1 VNGSVPPFT
10 FATVPSTPPC
20 LPWFVFGDAVLV
32 VVPWTPP
39 LDCVVPAT
47 PALLVGVLEE
57 LTLVFVEE
65 LTLVFDDELTL
76 VFDDELTLVF
86 DDEFP
91 WTDADGPAVT
101 VVAHACAP
109 PLNAWTSG
117 ACVEPGQATLCGWLL
132 PGPKIVA
139 PACTPFD
146 AATCAAVLPLPYCFD
161 ESAFAEA
168 CTVAA
173 AVAVPLPDAVHVVE
187 LSYVHLVALFVLFA
201 GFIPGVVAD
210 AFVPALAE
218 PDTWA
223 WFCVCADAAADCFS
237 CPGAVA
243 ELPWSEPDSAADPET
258 DAFTSTLAEPETC
271 AWPCAWTVADVVAA
285 AFSWPGAFAEFP

>member
-1 VNGSVPPFT
+1 
-10 FATVPSTPPC
+10 
-20 LPWFVFGDAVLV
+20 VLV

-65 LTLVFDDELTL
+65 LRLVLDDALTL
-76 VFDDELTLVF
+76 VF
-86 DDEFP
+86 EFP
-91 WTDADGPAVT
+91 WTAAAVPAVT

-117 ACVEPGQATLCGWLL
+117 ACVEPGHATLCGWLL
-132 PGPKIVA
+132 PGPKMVA

-146 AATCAAVLPLPYCFD
+146 AATCAAVFPLPYCFD

-173 AVAVPLPDAVHVVE
+173 AVAVLLPDAVHVVE
-187 LSYVHLVALFVLFA
+187 LSYVHLVPLFVLFA

-218 PDTWA
+218 P
-223 WFCVCADAAADCFS
+223 
-237 CPGAVA
+237 
-243 ELPWSEPDSAADPET
+243 ET
-258 DAFTSTLAEPETC
+258 
-271 AWPCAWTVADVVAA
+271 
-285 AFSWPGAFAEFP
+285 

>member
-1 VNGSVPPFT
+1 VNGSVPPFS

-20 LPWFVFGDAVLV
+20 FPWSVFGAAVLV

-47 PALLVGVLEE
+47 PAVLAGVLVE
-57 LTLVFVEE
+57 LTLVFV
-65 LTLVFDDELTL
+65 DELTL
-76 VFDDELTLVF
+76 VFDE
-86 DDEFP
+86 EFP
-91 WTDADGPAVT
+91 WTDADVPAVT

-117 ACVEPGQATLCGWLL
+117 ACVEPGHATLCGWLL

-161 ESAFAEA
+161 ESALPEA

-173 AVAVPLPDAVHVVE
+173 AEAVLLPDAVQVVE
-187 LSYVHLVALFVLFA
+187 LSYVHLVPLFVLFA
-201 GFIPGVVAD
+201 GFSPGVVAE

-218 PDTWA
+218 PETWA
-223 WFCVCADAAADCFS
+223 RFCVCADAVADCFS
-237 CPGAVA
+237 CPGAAA
-243 ELPWSEPDSAADPET
+243 ELPWPEPDSAADPET

-271 AWPCAWTVADVVAA
+271 AWPCAGTGADVVAA
-285 AFSWPGAFAEFP
+285 AFSWPGAFAELP

>member
-10 FATVPSTPPC
+10 LATVPSTPPC
-20 LPWFVFGDAVLV
+20 LPWFVSGDAVLV

-47 PALLVGVLEE
+47 PELLVGVAEE
-57 LTLVFVEE
+57 LTLA
-65 LTLVFDDELTL
+65 FDDELM
-76 VFDDELTLVF
+76 FAF

-91 WTDADGPAVT
+91 WTDADVPAVT
-101 VVAHACAP
+101 VVAQACAP

-117 ACVEPGQATLCGWLL
+117 ACVEPGHATLCGWLS

-173 AVAVPLPDAVHVVE
+173 AVEVLLPDAVHVVE
-187 LSYVHLVALFVLFA
+187 LSYVHVVPLFVLFA
-201 GFIPGVVAD
+201 GFIPGVAAD

-223 WFCVCADAAADCFS
+223 WCCVCADAVVDCLS

-243 ELPWSEPDSAADPET
+243 ELPWPEPDSAADPET
-258 DAFTSTLAEPETC
+258 DTFTSTLAEP
-271 AWPCAWTVADVVAA
+271 WTDADVIAA
-285 AFSWPGAFAEFP
+285 AFSWPGAFAELP